1 MHGSLPGWSHF
12 CVGSAFWCWRV
23 ASLQVRDMFVFVAR
37 ALSSCA
43 RLSFRQDTCF
53 FNYYVVYLSFWETFF
68 LSFQQVT
75 LSPRWLAVGAS
86 YMWLSMVSDPAAGS
100 QGPRRLTRTHRMG
113 FRFRKWIISL
123 SFLLQARMGPA
134 RNTYYICLK
143 IREKKCNIYLS
154 SKKVSQ
160 KEDNVENWVTRLCGN
175 MAKPFIGWN
184 IRYPHWSKGT

>member
-1 MHGSLPGWSHF
+1 MFKRTAVHGSLPGWSHF

-86 YMWLSMVSDPAAGS
+86 YMWLSMVSDPAAGTTPAYEDS
-100 QGPRRLTRTHRMG
+100 TDGVPE
-113 FRFRKWIISL
+113 FRFRVDYKPLLPPASPNGTALVNL
-123 SFLLQARMGPA
+123 SHP
-134 RNTYYICLK
+134 
-143 IREKKCNIYLS
+143 IRSIL
-154 SKKVSQ
+154 VF
-160 KEDNVENWVTRLCGN
+160 DV
-175 MAKPFIGWN
+175 
-184 IRYPHWSKGT
+184 KGSTAHSELAS